1 MALLLGRLA
10 FPTVAGFVD
19 NPNITGD
26 HWQFEWV
33 NQFSPV
39 PFVSDLLRLSPA
51 SLETHWP
58 VDANGHGVT
67 GQRVRAFVDDYYYRI
82 HISPQRID
90 LGNVVSIQTTPV
102 RLWNAHLSPRTLS
115 SIVGVD
121 EGILVAGQPT
131 PPMVFPALKE
141 LTWDVS
147 VTPDGQPVL
156 DTIVEWLFDNAESPG
171 VRITANRIIAWSFVP
186 DWADGVL
193 ERLGWATDIQQSESL
208 VELRRKL
215 RLAPRRELEAP
226 MYVEGR
232 ERQLL
237 DLMLFGWGARI
248 WALPLWH
255 EIQVLHAP
263 VPAGVLSVACSTQY
277 LDFRDGGLAMLRGE
291 SAFNSETVEIDVVTV
306 GGLLLKRATQQAW
319 PVGSRIYPVRP
330 ARLTQAP
337 VLQRLTDQAIAADVT
352 FMITD
357 ACDWPAVMPS
367 TLYRGRPVLEARPDE
382 SEDLTSTYE
391 RLLLTLDGGFSTP
404 LTTDTANR
412 AMPVQAHRWLEMGRA
427 ERAAYRS
434 LLYALA
440 GRQVPVWVP
449 THADDL
455 QLVATASALSS
466 ALDVAYVGYTRFG
479 QSKTG
484 RRDIRIELFN
494 GTAFHRRITDSIEL
508 DQHTERLAIDTPLGI
523 EVVPGDVMRI
533 SWLVLC
539 RGNSD
544 TVEIH
549 HQTDSVGVASSSLT
563 FRGVRDDEF

>member
-1 MALLLGRLA
+1 MAILNGVIARRALA
-10 FPTVAGFVD
+10 EAINPYLTVAHD
-19 NPNITGD
+19 
-26 HWQFEWV
+26 QFAWV
-33 NQFSPV
+33 PM
-39 PFVSDLLRLSPA
+39 PFVTEGHVFVKGQALT
-51 SLETHWP
+51 THWP
-58 VDANGHGVT
+58 VSSMELEIPGTARG
-67 GQRVRAFVDDYYYRI
+67 AFLNDYYHRI
-82 HISPQRID
+82 HISPQRLD

-102 RLWNAHLSPRTLS
+102 RLWNAHLEPRTLA
-115 SIVGVD
+115 SIEGTD
-121 EGILVAGQPT
+121 EGILVAGQPS

-147 VTPDGQPVL
+147 VTPEGQPVL
-156 DTIVEWLFDNAESPG
+156 DTIVEWIFDNAESPG

-186 DWADGVL
+186 DWADGVI
-193 ERLGWATDIQQSESL
+193 ERLTWATDILSSESM

-215 RLAPRRELEAP
+215 RLAPRRELEAA

-255 EIQVLHAP
+255 EIQILSTP
-263 VPAGVLSVACSTQY
+263 VPAGALSVTCSTQY
-277 LDFRDGGLAMLRGE
+277 LDFRAGGLAMLRGE
-291 SAFNSETVEIDVVTV
+291 SAFNSETVEIDAVTA
-306 GGLLLKRATQQAW
+306 GSLLLKRATQQAW
-319 PVGSRIYPVRP
+319 PAGSRIYPVRP
-330 ARLTQAP
+330 ARMTQAP

-357 ACDWPAVMPS
+357 PCDWPAVMPA

-391 RLLLTLDGGFSTP
+391 RLLLTLDGGYSTP

-412 AMPVQAHRWLEMGRA
+412 AMPVQSHRWIDMGRA
-427 ERAAYRS
+427 ARAAYRS
-434 LLYALA
+434 MLYALA
-440 GRQVPVWVP
+440 GRQVPLWVP

-455 QLVATASALSS
+455 QLVATTSALSTV
-466 ALDVAYVGYTRFG
+466 LDVAYVGYTRFG

-494 GTAFHRRITDSIEL
+494 GTALHRRITGSIEL
-508 DQHTERLAIDTPLGI
+508 DQHTERLAIDSALGVLV
-523 EVVPGDVMRI
+523 EPGDVMRI
-533 SWLVLC
+533 SWLALC

-544 TVEIH
+544 AVEIH
-549 HQTDSVGVASSSLT
+549 HQTDSEGVASSSLT